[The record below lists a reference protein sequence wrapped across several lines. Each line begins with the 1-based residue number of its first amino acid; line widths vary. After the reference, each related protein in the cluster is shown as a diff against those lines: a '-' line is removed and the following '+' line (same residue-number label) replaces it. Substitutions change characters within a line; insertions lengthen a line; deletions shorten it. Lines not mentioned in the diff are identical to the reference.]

1 MPNVRARE
9 DKDEEVIGVNK
20 KRRKQEEEENIIEG
34 QTVVVAMN
42 CQKKMTQSTLIQ
54 ILNKIQM

>member
-34 QTVVVAMN
+34 QN
-42 CQKKMTQSTLIQ
+42 SSSSNELPKENDPINLD
-54 ILNKIQM
+54 

>member
-20 KRRKQEEEENIIEG
+20 KRRKQEEEYENVIEG
-34 QTVVVAMN
+34 QN
-42 CQKKMTQSTLIQ
+42 SSSSTEVPVDAAHL
-54 ILNKIQM
+54 